1 MKAPAL
7 TLLSGSV
14 ALLAGVVVVQLL
26 PELPPLWLEIFG
38 LLFSLL
44 LLWRLP
50 RLRVIAVFVGGA
62 AWACLCADH
71 ALSQRLPLALE
82 GEDIQVSG
90 TIIGLPQAQEGS
102 TRFEFYVDTALHD
115 KASVPFTGHV
125 RLNWYASKE
134 GAAPDIAPCSRWQL
148 VLRLKRPRGLINPGG
163 FDFERHALAQ
173 GIVATGYVRDD
184 AANQMLDPGSG
195 FCVDRLRQKILQGIE
210 SVLGDTPESHV
221 LRAMAF
227 GDQAAMDEHEWAVAR
242 ATGIPH
248 LIAISGLHIALFAG
262 FGVLLARLLWRLFPR
277 LTLRWPAPMLEAPLS
292 LIFALS
298 YAMLAGFGLP
308 TRRSLVMITAILVAS
323 FVWRARSSFHGLAL
337 AILVLLICDPLCVL
351 SAGFWL
357 SFVGVAWL
365 ILCLGGR
372 GTRRR
377 GWREMLSAQG
387 IASIGLLPL
396 TIWFFGQ
403 SSLVGPLANVLAVP
417 VVCFVLLP
425 FAVLGGLIF
434 VLAPTL
440 GAPLLHVAG
449 WVMHGLWWAL
459 EKMAAWPAAQHYFP
473 EPNLLALMLAMLGAL
488 WLLLPR
494 GLPARGLGVA
504 LFLPLLWPP
513 HPPLSDG
520 EVDITVLDVGQG
532 LSVLVQ
538 TRDHAMVYDTGARF
552 PSGFDLGEVAV
563 VPAMRALAIAHLD
576 RLVISH
582 GDNDHAGGA
591 AAVVAAYTPDISE
604 GSQPQRTHVPLQ
616 HCVAGE
622 IWTWNDVQFSVVHP
636 LADSADLDN
645 DSSCVVVVRSTNAQL
660 ILTGDITS
668 KVEAQVAIEIGATA
682 AHTVLIVPHHG
693 SKSSSSLAFLQALH
707 PQLAVA
713 TAGYRSRFGH
723 PHPSVVTRYAEQN
736 IVFLNTASSGFVR
749 MHFSAEN
756 GAEVIEQG
764 RLARHPYWRE

>member
-14 ALLAGVVVVQLL
+14 ALLAGVVLVQLL
-26 PELPPLWLEIFG
+26 PQLPSFWLEISG

-44 LLWRLP
+44 LLWYSP
-50 RLRVIAVFVGGA
+50 RLRLLAIFLCGA
-62 AWACLCADH
+62 AWACLRADY

-82 GEDIQVSG
+82 GEDVQVSG

-102 TRFEFYVDTALHD
+102 TRFELYVETASHD
-115 KASVPFTGHV
+115 KTSLPFAGHV
-125 RLNWYASKE
+125 RLNWYASKDSS
-134 GAAPDIAPCSRWQL
+134 APDIAPCSRWQL
-148 VLRLKRPRGLINPGG
+148 SLRLKRPRGLINPGG
-163 FDFERHALAQ
+163 FDFERHALTQ
-173 GIVATGYVRDD
+173 GIVATGYVHDD
-184 AANQMLDPGSG
+184 AGNRELDPGSG
-195 FCVDRLRQKILQGIE
+195 FCVDRLRQKILQGID

-262 FGVLLARLLWRLFPR
+262 FGVLLARLLWRVFPR

-292 LIFALS
+292 LIFALA
-298 YAMLAGFGLP
+298 YAVLAGFGLP

-337 AILVLLICDPLCVL
+337 AVLVLLICDPLCVL

-372 GTRRR
+372 GTRRH
-377 GWREMLSAQG
+377 GWREMLGAQG

-434 VLAPTL
+434 VITPAL
-440 GAPLLHVAG
+440 GAPLLQVAG
-449 WVMHGLWWAL
+449 WFTHWLWLAL

-473 EPNLLALMLAMLGAL
+473 EPNLLAMMLAMLGAL

-494 GLPARGLGVA
+494 GLPARGLGAV
-504 LFLPLLWPP
+504 LFLPLLWPLQT
-513 HPPLSDG
+513 PLSDG

-538 TRDHAMVYDTGARF
+538 TRDHALLYDTGARF

-563 VPAMRALAIAHLD
+563 VPAMRALAIPHLD

-582 GDNDHAGGA
+582 GDNDHAGGS

-604 GSQPQRTHVPLQ
+604 GSEPQRTRVPLQ

-636 LADSADLDN
+636 LADSPDLDN
-645 DSSCVVVVRSTNAQL
+645 DTSCVVVVRTANAEL
-660 ILTGDITS
+660 ILSGDISS

-693 SKSSSSLAFLQALH
+693 SKSSSSLAFLQVLQ
-707 PQLAVA
+707 PQLAIA
-713 TAGYRSRFGH
+713 SAGYRSRFGH
-723 PHPSVVTRYAEQN
+723 PHPSVVARYAEQN
-736 IVFLNTASSGFVR
+736 IEFLNTASSGFVQV
-749 MHFSAEN
+749 HFSAEQ
-756 GAEVIEQG
+756 GIEIREQG

>member
-1 MKAPAL
+1 MKAPPL

-26 PELPPLWLEIFG
+26 PQLPPLWLEISG

-44 LLWRLP
+44 LLWRVPRSRLP
-50 RLRVIAVFVGGA
+50 AIFLCGA
-62 AWACLCADH
+62 AWACLRADF
-71 ALSQRLPLALE
+71 ALAQRLPLVLE

-102 TRFEFYVDTALHD
+102 TRFELYVETALHE
-115 KASVPFTGHV
+115 KTSVPFAGHV
-125 RLNWYASKE
+125 RLNWYASKD
-134 GAAPDIAPCSRWQL
+134 GSAPDIAPCSYWQL
-148 VLRLKRPRGLINPGG
+148 SLRLKRPRGLINPGG
-163 FDFERHALAQ
+163 FDFERHALTQ
-173 GIVATGYVRDD
+173 GIVATGYVHEDV
-184 AANQMLDPGSG
+184 ANQMLDSGSG
-195 FCVDRLRQKILQGIE
+195 FCIDRLRQKILQGID
-210 SVLGDTPESHV
+210 SVLGDTPQSHV

-262 FGVLLARLLWRLFPR
+262 FGVLLARLFWRLFPQ

-292 LIFALS
+292 LMFALA

-337 AILVLLICDPLCVL
+337 AVLVLLIFDPLCVL

-372 GTRRR
+372 GSKRHD
-377 GWREMLSAQG
+377 WREMLSAQG

-425 FAVLGGLIF
+425 FAVLGGLMF
-434 VLAPTL
+434 LVAPAL
-440 GAPLLHVAG
+440 GAPLLQVAG
-449 WVMHGLWWAL
+449 WVTRVLWWAL
-459 EKMAAWPAAQHYFP
+459 EKMAAWPVAQHYFP
-473 EPNLLALMLAMLGAL
+473 EPNLLALLLALLGAL

-494 GLPARGLGVA
+494 GLPARGLGVV
-504 LFLPLLWPP
+504 LFLPLLWPL
-513 HPPLSDG
+513 HTPLFDG

-563 VPAMRALAIAHLD
+563 VPAMRALAITHLD

-582 GDNDHAGGA
+582 GDNDHAGGTT
-591 AAVVAAYTPDISE
+591 AVVAAYAPDISE
-604 GSQPQRTHVPLQ
+604 GSEPQRTSVPLQ
-616 HCVAGE
+616 RCVAGE
-622 IWTWNDVQFSVVHP
+622 IWTWNEVQFSVVHP
-636 LADSADLDN
+636 RADSPDLDN
-645 DSSCVVVVRSTNAQL
+645 DSSCVVVVRSTNAEL
-660 ILTGDITS
+660 ILTGDISS

-693 SKSSSSLAFLQALH
+693 SKTSSSLAFLQVLH
-707 PQLAVA
+707 PQLAIA
-713 TAGYRSRFGH
+713 SAGYRSRFGH
-723 PHPSVVTRYAEQN
+723 PHPTVVARYAVQN
-736 IVFLNTASSGFVR
+736 IAFLNTASSGFIQL
-749 MHFSAEN
+749 HFSAEN
-756 GAEVIEQG
+756 GAEVVEQG